1 MKSHNRQN
9 PIIAAVGAWRVWNIA
24 VVAKAVHY
32 VCAAHKDER
41 SGFPN
46 TAAMEWHKAAELF
59 AANTLAA
66 EYCWRHWE
74 RIINLP
80 RQFSGPISD
89 SRPVLLEELISAT
102 QSRMAPSNN
111 GTFLSTSGLTG
122 GPLVKLHSSSP
133 YPRNYPSFQPANTH
147 HSLTVASA
155 ACAALALFPSAN

>member
-111 GTFLSTSGLTG
+111 GTFLSTSG
-122 GPLVKLHSSSP
+122 
-133 YPRNYPSFQPANTH
+133 PRNYPSFQPANTH